1 MLLQVGTRMNFF
13 AANAKPLSTRNCQT
27 HIAGFPK
34 KISSF
39 KVNIFKVN
47 SFESLSS
54 SGIMFTSLFCAIF
67 IWLFLDVEWIVSI
80 TYLILYSPVYVCRE
94 RQESVRRVKDVC
106 LFLENYFEY
115 LVLSWFV

>member
-1 MLLQVGTRMNFF
+1 MNFF

-34 KISSF
+34 KFSSF
-39 KVNIFKVN
+39 KVNIFKVY

-67 IWLFLDVEWIVSI
+67 ILLFLDVDSI
-80 TYLILYSPVYVCRE
+80 YNLPHHL
-94 RQESVRRVKDVC
+94 
-106 LFLENYFEY
+106 
-115 LVLSWFV
+115 LSCICM